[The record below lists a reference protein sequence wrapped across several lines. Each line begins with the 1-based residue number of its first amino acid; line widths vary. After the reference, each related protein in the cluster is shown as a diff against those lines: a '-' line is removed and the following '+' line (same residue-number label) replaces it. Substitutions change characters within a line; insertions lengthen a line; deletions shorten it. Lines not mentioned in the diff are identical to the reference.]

1 MKRPL
6 EEELEE
12 GELEDSTAEPTPA
25 PRPTPEPPAGPAEP
39 APPLAGSASVSTHEV
54 ALPPGTPPLQPGDP
68 MLELSARSFDAL
80 DFPFELDPFQRQA
93 LACVERGES
102 VLVSAHTSAGKTV
115 VAQYAVA
122 LSLKRG
128 QRVVYTSP
136 IKALSNQKYRE
147 LFEAFGDVGLMTVA
161 HRRRTPPLPPPS
173 ECWMIGRSY
182 FAPGRRATTRSTSTP
197 RAL

>member
-12 GELEDSTAEPTPA
+12 GELEDPATEPTPA

-68 MLELSARSFDAL
+68 MLELSASSFDAL

-147 LFEAFGDVGLMTVA
+147 LQGQFEDVGLMTGEA
-161 HRRRTPPLPPPS
+161 NPNPNPSPNQANRNPHPNQATTTSTARRRA
-173 ECWMIGRSY
+173 W
-182 FAPGRRATTRSTSTP
+182 
-197 RAL
+197 